1 MLLGDTNQQI
11 RCLCILATLPIVTV
25 ERFIVVTFWSF
36 AAVCGFGD
44 NMNSV
49 VVVKFWS
56 LVALY
61 GVGDNMNSAVVVRFW
76 FSPLCMAL
84 VII

>member
-11 RCLCILATLPIVTV
+11 RCRCILATLPIVTV
-25 ERFIVVTFWSF
+25 KRFIVVTFWSF
-36 AAVCGFGD
+36 AAVYGFGD

-49 VVVKFWS
+49 VVVKFGS
-56 LVALY
+56 FVALY
-61 GVGDNMNSAVVVRFW
+61 GVGDNMNRAVVVRFW
-76 FSPLCMAL
+76 FSSLCMAL

>member
-11 RCLCILATLPIVTV
+11 RCRCILATLPIVTV